1 MLGTFPQKMT
11 RYYSY
16 KLHTRHHLKSEKIYL
31 SEITVLL
38 LVKFFIGLARLPKE
52 CGLERKLCRVSGDRV
67 KTIIP
72 PSRHQP

>member
-1 MLGTFPQKMT
+1 MISSTTAVNVQIIAVYCILQAMIKPIPKGGF
-11 RYYSY
+11 
-16 KLHTRHHLKSEKIYL
+16 
-31 SEITVLL
+31 VVGLL
-38 LVKFFIGLARLPKE
+38 LVKLFIGLARLPKE